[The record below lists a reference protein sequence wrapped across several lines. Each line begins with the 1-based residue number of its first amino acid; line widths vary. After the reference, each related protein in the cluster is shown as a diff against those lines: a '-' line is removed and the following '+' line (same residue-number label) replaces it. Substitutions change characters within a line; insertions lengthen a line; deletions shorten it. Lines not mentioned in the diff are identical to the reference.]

1 MRFILVASSNIN
13 RSSDDYKSDLKSYY
27 DLLKDKGFDV
37 WFETTVD
44 PYGNEWRDYFVE
56 IESLETLISL
66 SDIVG
71 CELIINRPL
80 KGNPAS
86 IEIYDFDREC

>member
-1 MRFILVASSNIN
+1 MKFTLTSSTNVN
-13 RSSDDYKSDLKSYY
+13 RTIEEYNSVMMSYY
-27 DLLKDKGFDV
+27 CLLKDKGFDI
-37 WFETTVD
+37 WYETTVN

-56 IESLETLISL
+56 IESLETLISF

-86 IEIYDFDREC
+86 IEIYNFEREC